1 MNILPYLQIITS
13 LGTICVMLYGFK
25 KFMDRP
31 HNELEDRVAKL
42 EKKNNTLELRLE
54 DYKKSLDTSH
64 EKHRQQHDTNE
75 MFITVIL
82 SFIDF
87 EIAFCST
94 TQYKEIEDL
103 LKAKETL
110 QKFLA
115 KK

>member
-13 LGTICVMLYGFK
+13 LGTICVMIYGFK

-31 HNELEDRVAKL
+31 HDELEDKVKKI
-42 EKKNNTLELRLE
+42 EKKTDTLELRLE
-54 DYKKSLDTSH
+54 EYKKSLDASH

-75 MFITVIL
+75 MFITVVL

-87 EIAFCST
+87 EIAFC
-94 TQYKEIEDL
+94 TQTEYKNTADL
-103 LKAKETL
+103 LKAKDTL
-110 QKFLA
+110 QKYLA